1 MHSAHPPRD
10 EDRIT
15 QAIRYLIQHAHSQP
29 TLAQL
34 ASTLNLSEYHLQR
47 LFTQW
52 AGISPK
58 RFLQQITLEAA
69 KAGLQQGEALLP
81 LAHELGLSGSSRLHD
96 LFVTLEAMT
105 PGEWRAGGAS
115 LTLHWSIEP
124 SRFGPL
130 LAASTPRGL
139 CMLHFLPQPDTAQA
153 RQLLQLRWPQA
164 RLQYQ
169 PGSHQ
174 ALVARLFQ
182 PLGQHDGQPLRLHV
196 HGSNFQIQVWR
207 ALLAVPYGNLC
218 SYGQLAQAL
227 GKPGAARAVGSAVG
241 ANPIA
246 WLIPCHRV
254 IRASGALGGYRWGG
268 NCKLSLLGWEAAR
281 QAAAADKENIA
292 RSHHGIGTDAM
303 A

>member
-1 MHSAHPPRD
+1 MHSAPRD

-69 KAGLQQGEALLP
+69 KAGLQQGTALLP

-115 LTLHWSIEP
+115 LPLHWSIEP

-139 CMLHFLPQPDTAQA
+139 CMLHFLPQPDIEQA

-164 RLQYQ
+164 RLQHQ

-174 ALVARLFQ
+174 ALVTRLFQ
-182 PLGQHDGQPLRLHV
+182 PPGQHDSAPLRLHV

-207 ALLAVPYGNLC
+207 ALLTIPYGSLC

-227 GKPGAARAVGSAVG
+227 GRPGAARAVGSAVG

-254 IRASGALGGYRWGG
+254 IRTSGALGGYRWGE
-268 NCKLSLLGWEAAR
+268 NCKLSLLGWEAAQ
-281 QAAAADKENIA
+281 QASAENY
-292 RSHHGIGTDAM
+292 RSVEQAH
-303 A
+303 

>member
-81 LAHELGLSGSSRLHD
+81 LAHKLGLSGSSRLHD

-182 PLGQHDGQPLRLHV
+182 PLGEHDGQPLRLHV

-207 ALLAVPYGNLC
+207 ALLAVPYGSLC

-254 IRASGALGGYRWGG
+254 IRASGALGGYRWGE

-281 QAAAADKENIA
+281 QAAAANEESTA
-292 RSHHGIGTDAM
+292 RAHHGIGTDAM